1 MVKQSAARASTEAEL
16 AEQEAARH
24 RKYTE
29 ESVYAKD
36 WRVKK

>member
-1 MVKQSAARASTEAEL
+1 MRIAPIEPGTRPEL

-24 RKYTE
+24 RKYHE
-29 ESVYAKD
+29 ESAYAKD